1 MALLLGAMVGL
12 VLWRRLPFL
21 GPVPPG
27 GLYDS
32 DAAVPV
38 LMSNLATG
46 GPVDWLFWGQDRF
59 GAWPFLGAR
68 LAGALVDRAWTPH
81 GMHVLRTLWMVAALV
96 PWLGLAGRAGPVA
109 AAGFLLLPATGP
121 LLQRVLPNL
130 GTVDGWQLPALL
142 WAWWGLRGAARSAR
156 PGRWLA
162 LAAVAGALA
171 TWTSLVSAPLLVV
184 LAVVEGR
191 GGEPGIRR
199 RAALGLPVLA
209 GLVLEGTVR
218 GFWHRTVRSQG
229 WDVRTPASLDLGHLL
244 ENAGRV
250 LATAWQVGAVP
261 WLLAAVLAAAAALA
275 VRRWR
280 TIPEA
285 CTVAGAGLAA
295 LTALLVV
302 ISVRHV
308 RENGYHPR
316 YLCLPL
322 SLAVLG
328 SWVPIGLGVRAL
340 ADRFLPRAA
349 PVATGVLALAAVA
362 LLAPVA
368 GPDPREELLRP
379 VAAELSARHRG
390 AVLAASYWRAYA
402 LAALVPPGA
411 VVPVPREGEWNR
423 RPDWTGALRSGR
435 PVLVGSPDHPGEAP
449 PPRLVERGAP
459 LLLVQPDVL
468 TVPPFPG
475 ESTGERLSLYRLAP
489 DGG

>member
-46 GPVDWLFWGQDRF
+46 GPMDWLFWGQDRF
-59 GAWPFLGAR
+59 GAWPFLLAR

-81 GMHVLRTLWMVAALV
+81 GMHVLRSLWMVAALV
-96 PWLGLAGRAGPVA
+96 PWLGLAGRAGSVA
-109 AAGFLLLPATGP
+109 AAGFLLLPATGS

-162 LAAVAGALA
+162 LGSVAGALA
-171 TWTSLVSAPLLVV
+171 TWTSLVSAPLLAV
-184 LAVVEGR
+184 LALVEGR
-191 GGEPGIRR
+191 GGAPGVRR
-199 RAALGLPVLA
+199 RAALGLPLLA
-209 GLVLEGTVR
+209 GLVVEGTVR
-218 GFWHRTVRSQG
+218 ALWHRTVRSQG
-229 WDVRTPASLDLGHLL
+229 WDLRTPASLDRGHLL

-250 LATAWQVGAVP
+250 LATAWQAGALP
-261 WLLAAVLAAAAALA
+261 WLVAAALAAVGALA

-280 TIPEA
+280 AMPEA
-285 CTVAGAGLAA
+285 RTVAGAGLAA
-295 LTALLVV
+295 LVALGVV
-302 ISVRHV
+302 ICVRHV

-322 SLAVLG
+322 SFAVLG
-328 SWVPIGLGVRAL
+328 TWVVLGLGARGL
-340 ADRFLPRAA
+340 ADRLLPRSA
-349 PVATGVLALAAVA
+349 PVAVGVLALALVT

-368 GPDPREELLRP
+368 GPDPREEVLRP

-411 VVPVPREGEWNR
+411 VVPLPREGEWNR
-423 RPDWTGALRSGR
+423 RPDWTAALRSGR
-435 PVLVGSPDHPGEAP
+435 PVLVGSPDRAGETQG
-449 PPRLVERGAP
+449 PRLVERGAP
-459 LLLVQPDVL
+459 LVLVQPDVL

-489 DGG
+489 DSG

>member
-59 GAWPFLGAR
+59 GAWPFLAAR
-68 LAGALVDRAWTPH
+68 MAGALAHEAWTPH
-81 GMHVLRTLWMVAALV
+81 GMHVLRTLWMVAGLV
-96 PWLGLAGRAGPVA
+96 PWLALAGRAGPVA
-109 AAGFLLLPATGP
+109 AAGYLLLPATGP

-130 GTVDGWQLPALL
+130 GTVDGWQVPALL
-142 WAWWGLRGAARSAR
+142 WACWGLRGVARGARS
-156 PGRWLA
+156 GRWLA
-162 LAAVAGALA
+162 LAVVAGALA
-171 TWTSLVSAPLLVV
+171 TWTSLVSAPLLAV

-191 GGEPGIRR
+191 GGEPGARR
-199 RAALGLPVLA
+199 RAALALPVVA
-209 GLVLEGTVR
+209 GVVVEGTVR
-218 GFWHRTVRSQG
+218 TLWHRTVRSQG
-229 WDVRTPASLDLGHLL
+229 WDVRTPASLDAGHLL
-244 ENAGRV
+244 DNAAGV
-250 LATAWQVGAVP
+250 LATAWQAGAAP
-261 WLLAAVLAAAAALA
+261 WLVAAVLAAAAALA

-280 TIPEA
+280 AEPEA

-302 ISVRHV
+302 VSVRHV

-328 SWVPIGLGVRAL
+328 TWVVIGLGVRAL
-340 ADRFLPRAA
+340 AERWLPRAA
-349 PVATGVLALAAVA
+349 PVAVGVLALAAVA

-368 GPDPREELLRP
+368 GPDPREEVLRP
-379 VAAELSARHRG
+379 VAAELSARHGG

-411 VVPVPREGEWNR
+411 IVPVPREGDWNR
-423 RPDWTGALRSGR
+423 RPDWIPALRSGR
-435 PVLVGSPDHPGEAP
+435 PVLVGSPDRAGDSP

-459 LLLVQPDVL
+459 LVLVQPDVL